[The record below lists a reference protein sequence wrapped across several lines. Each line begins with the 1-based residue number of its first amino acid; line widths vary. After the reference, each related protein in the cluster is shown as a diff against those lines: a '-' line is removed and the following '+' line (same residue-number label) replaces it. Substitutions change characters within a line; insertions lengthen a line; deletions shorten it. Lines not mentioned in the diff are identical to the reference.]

1 MKVTVFALSAALAGF
16 GGVLLATTTGR
27 VTNVDFAVELG
38 FLWLAAVVVFGVRRP
53 AGAVLAGLALAVSP
67 ELLRVLSPG
76 SLLPPVVFGL
86 AALGLARNPDGVL
99 GTLDARRAHD
109 RGSKKV
115 ERSPLRNPDPGE
127 GRSAE
132 KDPPALALA
141 GVRAGYGD
149 AEVVHGVDLVV
160 PAGSVV
166 ALVGPNGAGKSTLCR
181 LAAGLIAP
189 TGGRIHLA
197 GVDVTTEAPHLRA
210 RRGAFLIPEGRG
222 VFPGL
227 TVDENLA
234 VWLAGAADRD
244 QAYDRFPRLAE
255 RRQQPAGSLSGGEQQ
270 MLALAAALV
279 RPPALL
285 VVDEPSLGLAPLIV
299 EQVYAAVREIR
310 GNGSAVL
317 LVEEKARDVLAVADT
332 VVMLDIGT
340 VGWTAPAAEVDED
353 RLARSYLG
361 PDTPI
366 GSGP

>member
-1 MKVTVFALSAALAGF
+1 M
-16 GGVLLATTTGR
+16 
-27 VTNVDFAVELG
+27 
-38 FLWLAAVVVFGVRRP
+38 
-53 AGAVLAGLALAVSP
+53 
-67 ELLRVLSPG
+67 
-76 SLLPPVVFGL
+76 
-86 AALGLARNPDGVL
+86 
-99 GTLDARRAHD
+99 
-109 RGSKKV
+109 
-115 ERSPLRNPDPGE
+115 
-127 GRSAE
+127 
-132 KDPPALALA
+132 
-141 GVRAGYGD
+141 
-149 AEVVHGVDLVV
+149 
-160 PAGSVV
+160 
-166 ALVGPNGAGKSTLCR
+166 
-181 LAAGLIAP
+181 
-189 TGGRIHLA
+189 
-197 GVDVTTEAPHLRA
+197 
-210 RRGAFLIPEGRG
+210 
-222 VFPGL
+222 FPGL

-234 VWLAGAADRD
+234 VWLADTADRD

-299 EQVYAAVREIR
+299 EQVYTAVREIR

-332 VVMLDIGT
+332 VVMLDIGS